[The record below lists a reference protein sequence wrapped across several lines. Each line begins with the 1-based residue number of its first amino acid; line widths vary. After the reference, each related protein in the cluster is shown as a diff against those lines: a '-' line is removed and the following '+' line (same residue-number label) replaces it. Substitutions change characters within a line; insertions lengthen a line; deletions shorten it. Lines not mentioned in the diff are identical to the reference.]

1 MEKVNPSRAEK
12 VRRDKQRKMQAYV
25 KELREK
31 GTDETTIK
39 RLKRKFKN
47 NDHKSSSGFT
57 DEEIECKDCGNMF
70 LFSAREQAFYEKKGY
85 SAMVR
90 CKSCIQSKKE
100 RMALFDKKGI
110 TSID

>member
-1 MEKVNPSRAEK
+1 
-12 VRRDKQRKMQAYV
+12 
-25 KELREK
+25 
-31 GTDETTIK
+31 
-39 RLKRKFKN
+39 
-47 NDHKSSSGFT
+47 
-57 DEEIECKDCGNMF
+57 MF

-110 TSID
+110 TSIDKMHY